1 MKSLARIP
9 IVLFAGISCLAQTT
23 AQVAPAKAPSRA
35 PKQYTIEQFLTTE
48 RVGGLS
54 ISFDDKNVLY
64 HSNMTGVFNV
74 YTTPVDARS
83 PRAITKSTKETTYA
97 VSYFPHDDRVLFT
110 QDQGGN
116 ELNHVY
122 VREENGSTRDLTPGA
137 KLKAAFE
144 AWSRDGQYFY
154 LSSNERDPK
163 LFDLYRYS
171 AKDYTRE
178 LIFKNDDAYD
188 GFKVDPYGRYLAV
201 HKTDTTTNNDMF
213 LYDFQSRQIKKTSQH
228 EGEMVSQAQDFTP
241 DGKQLLYLTNA
252 GSEFMYPA
260 MYDLATGKSTTLEK
274 ANWDYMYAFYS
285 KNGRYRV
292 TAINEDARTAIHVV
306 DTTTNQPVGLP
317 KLPAGDI
324 TGVVISDSEKKMAFL
339 LNGDTS
345 PGNIYSFDFANGKA
359 AKLTDTLNPEIA
371 QSDLVEGQ
379 VVRYKSF
386 DGLEIPSI
394 LWTPQTASPNNKVA
408 ALVEVHGGP
417 GGQTRKGYSGVIQ
430 FLVNHGYAVLGVNNR
445 GSSGYG
451 KTFFVAD
458 DQKHGREPL
467 WDCVE
472 GKKYLQSLDSV
483 DKDKIGIFGG
493 SYGGYM
499 VLAALTFKPEE
510 FAAGVDLFGVAN
522 WVRTLKSIP
531 PWWESFRKALY
542 KELGDPST
550 QEQMLHNISP
560 VFFTDRITKP
570 LIILQGE
577 NDPRVLKAESDDIVA
592 GIRKKGGV
600 VEYVVLPGEGHGFS
614 KRENEIKAYGAI
626 LPFLDKYLKGGG
638 AAHARA
644 AN

>member
-1 MKSLARIP
+1 MKIVRRIS
-9 IVLFAGISCLAQTT
+9 ILLLVTSVGLAQPS
-23 AQVAPAKAPSRA
+23 PAKTQTRT
-35 PKQYTIEQFLTTE
+35 PKQYSIEQFLTTE
-48 RVGGLS
+48 RVGGVS
-54 ISFDDKNVLY
+54 ISFDDRNLLY
-64 HSNMTGVFNV
+64 HSNKTGVFNV
-74 YTTPVDARS
+74 YSTPLDAMS
-83 PRAITKSTKETTYA
+83 PRAITSSTKDSTYA
-97 VSYFPHDDRVLFT
+97 VSYFPHDNRVLFT

-116 ELNHVY
+116 ELNHLY
-122 VREENGSTRDLTPGA
+122 VQEENGNTRDLTPGA

-144 AWSRDGQYFY
+144 GWSRDGRYFY
-154 LSSNERDPK
+154 VSTNERDPK
-163 LFDLYRYS
+163 VFDVYRYN
-171 AKDYTRE
+171 AKDYSRE
-178 LIFKNDDAYD
+178 IVFKNDNAYD
-188 GFKVDPYGRYLAV
+188 NFKVDPAGRYIAV
-201 HKTDTTTNNDMF
+201 HKIDTTTNNDMF
-213 LYDFQSRQIKKTSQH
+213 LYDVASKQLKKLSQH
-228 EGEMVSQAQDFTP
+228 EGEVLTEAQDFTP
-241 DGKQLLYLTNA
+241 DGKQLLYLTNV

-260 MYDLATGKSTTLEK
+260 LYDIESGKTTPLEK

-292 TAINEDARTAIHVV
+292 TAINEDARTTISVT
-306 DTTTNQPVGLP
+306 DTKTNTRVALP

-345 PGNIYSFDFANGKA
+345 PSNIYSFDFGSGKA
-359 AKLTDTLNPEIA
+359 TKLTDTLNPQIA
-371 QSDLVEGQ
+371 QADLVEGS
-379 VVRYKSF
+379 VIRYKSF
-386 DGLEIPSI
+386 DSLEIPSI
-394 LWTPQTASPNNKVA
+394 LWLPQTASANPKVP
-408 ALVEVHGGP
+408 ALVWVHGGP

-430 FLVNHGYAVLGVNNR
+430 YLVNHGYAVLGVNNR

-458 DQKHGREPL
+458 DQKHGHEPL

-472 GKKYLQSLDSV
+472 AKKYLQSLDSV
-483 DKDKIGIFGG
+483 DRDKIGIIGG

-510 FAAGVDLFGVAN
+510 FAVGVDLFGVAN

-542 KELGDPST
+542 KEMGDPST
-550 QEQMLHNISP
+550 EEQMLHDISP
-560 VFFTDRITKP
+560 VFFTDRISKP

-592 GIRKKGGV
+592 GIKKKGGI
-600 VEYVVLPGEGHGFS
+600 VEYVVLPNEGHGFS

-626 LPFLDKYLKGGG
+626 LPFLDKYLKAHAAG
-638 AAHARA
+638 AARA

>member
-1 MKSLARIP
+1 
-9 IVLFAGISCLAQTT
+9 
-23 AQVAPAKAPSRA
+23 
-35 PKQYTIEQFLTTE
+35 
-48 RVGGLS
+48 
-54 ISFDDKNVLY
+54 
-64 HSNMTGVFNV
+64 V

-122 VREENGSTRDLTPGA
+122 VREENGSTRDLTSGA

-144 AWSRDGQYFY
+144 GWSRDGQYFY

-163 LFDLYRYS
+163 LFDLYRYN

-178 LIFKNDDAYD
+178 LVFKNDDAYD
-188 GFKVDPYGRYLAV
+188 GFKVDPDGRYLAV

-228 EGEMVSQAQDFTP
+228 EGEVVSQAQDFTP

-260 MYDLATGKSTTLEK
+260 MYDIATGKSTPLEK

-292 TAINEDARTAIHVV
+292 TAINEDARTAIQVV

-317 KLPAGDI
+317 KLQAGDI

-359 AKLTDTLNPEIA
+359 VKLTDTLNPEIA

-394 LWTPQTASPNNKVA
+394 LWTPQTA
-408 ALVEVHGGP
+408 
-417 GGQTRKGYSGVIQ
+417 
-430 FLVNHGYAVLGVNNR
+430 
-445 GSSGYG
+445 
-451 KTFFVAD
+451 
-458 DQKHGREPL
+458 
-467 WDCVE
+467 
-472 GKKYLQSLDSV
+472 
-483 DKDKIGIFGG
+483 
-493 SYGGYM
+493 
-499 VLAALTFKPEE
+499 
-510 FAAGVDLFGVAN
+510 
-522 WVRTLKSIP
+522 
-531 PWWESFRKALY
+531 
-542 KELGDPST
+542 
-550 QEQMLHNISP
+550 
-560 VFFTDRITKP
+560 
-570 LIILQGE
+570 
-577 NDPRVLKAESDDIVA
+577 
-592 GIRKKGGV
+592 
-600 VEYVVLPGEGHGFS
+600 
-614 KRENEIKAYGAI
+614 
-626 LPFLDKYLKGGG
+626 
-638 AAHARA
+638 
-644 AN
+644 

>member
-1 MKSLARIP
+1 MKFFRGICV
-9 IVLFAGISCLAQTT
+9 VLFASVFSVAQAASGTT
-23 AQVAPAKAPSRA
+23 QTGA
-35 PKQYTIEQFLTTE
+35 PKQYSIEQFLTTE

-54 ISFDDKNVLY
+54 ISFDDKHVLY
-64 HSNMTGVFNV
+64 HSNKTGVFNV
-74 YTTPVDARS
+74 YSTPVDSKS
-83 PRAITKSTKETTYA
+83 PRAITSSAKETTYA
-97 VSYFPHDDRVLFT
+97 VSYFPHDNRVLFT

-116 ELNHVY
+116 ELNHLFVM
-122 VREENGSTRDLTPGA
+122 EENGNTRDLTPGS

-144 AWSRDGQYFY
+144 GWSRDGKYFY
-154 LSSNERDPK
+154 VSTNERDPK
-163 LFDLYRYS
+163 LFDLYRYGT
-171 AKDYTRE
+171 KEYKRE

-188 GFKVDPYGRYLAV
+188 DFKVDPAGRYVAV
-201 HKTDTTTNNDMF
+201 HKIDTTTNNDMF
-213 LYDFQSRQIKKTSQH
+213 LYDLQSKQIKKISQH
-228 EGEMVSQAQDFTP
+228 EGEVLSEAQDFTP
-241 DGKQLLYLTNA
+241 DGKHLLYLTNA
-252 GSEFMYPA
+252 GNEFMYPA
-260 MYDLATGKSTTLEK
+260 MYDLATGKSTPLEK

-285 KNGRYRV
+285 RNGRYRV

-306 DTTTNQPVGLP
+306 DTTTNQTVNLP

-324 TGVVISDSEKKMAFL
+324 AGVVISDSEKKMAFL

-345 PGNIYSFDFANGKA
+345 PGNIYSFDFAGGKA
-359 AKLTDTLNPEIA
+359 AKLTDTLNPEIS
-371 QSDLVEGQ
+371 QSDLVEGK
-379 VVRYKSF
+379 VLRYKSF

-394 LWTPQTASPNNKVA
+394 LWMPQTASSTNRVS
-408 ALVEVHGGP
+408 ALVDVHGGP

-430 FLVNHGYAVLGVNNR
+430 YLVNHGYAVLGVNNR

-458 DQKHGREPL
+458 DQKHGHEPL

-472 GKKYLQSLDSV
+472 GKKYLQSLDSI
-483 DKDKIGIFGG
+483 DKERIGILGG

-499 VLAALTFKPEE
+499 VLAALTFKPGE
-510 FAAGVDLFGVAN
+510 FAVGVDLFGVAN

-542 KELGDPST
+542 KEMGDPST
-550 QEQMLHNISP
+550 QEQMLHDISP

-592 GIRKKGGV
+592 GIRKKGGI
-600 VEYVVLPGEGHGFS
+600 VEYVILPGEGHGFS

-626 LPFLDKYLKGGG
+626 LPFLDKYLKGSG
-638 AAHARA
+638 AERA
-644 AN
+644 QAAK

>member
-1 MKSLARIP
+1 MKSITRISAL
-9 IVLFAGISCLAQTT
+9 LFLSSLCLAQ
-23 AQVAPAKAPSRA
+23 ASPAKTQTPRT
-35 PKQYTIEQFLTTE
+35 PKQYSIEQFLTTE
-48 RVGGLS
+48 RVGGVS
-54 ISFDDKNVLY
+54 ISFDDKNLLY
-64 HSNMTGVFNV
+64 HSNKTGVFNV
-74 YTTPVDARS
+74 YTTPINANS
-83 PRAITKSTKETTYA
+83 PRSITNSAQQTTYA
-97 VSYFPHDDRVLFT
+97 VSYFPHDNRVLFT

-116 ELNHVY
+116 ELNHLY
-122 VREENGSTRDLTPGA
+122 VQEANGNARDLTPGA

-144 AWSRDGQYFY
+144 GWSRDGSSFY
-154 LSSNERDPK
+154 VSTNERDAK
-163 LFDLYRYS
+163 AFDLYRYNS
-171 AKDYTRE
+171 KDYVRE
-178 LIFKNDDAYD
+178 LVFKNEGAYD
-188 GFKVDPYGRYLAV
+188 DFKVDPAGRYIAV

-213 LYDFQSRQIKKTSQH
+213 LYDVQSKQLKKLSQH
-228 EGEMVSQAQDFTP
+228 EGEMLTEAQDFTP

-260 MYDLATGKSTTLEK
+260 MYELSTGKATPLEK
-274 ANWDYMYAFYS
+274 ANWDYMYGFFS

-292 TAINEDARTAIHVV
+292 TAINEDARTKINVL
-306 DTTTNQPVGLP
+306 DTKTNQPVTLP
-317 KLPAGDI
+317 KLPSGDI

-345 PGNIYSFDFANGKA
+345 PSNIYSYDFASGTAVKI
-359 AKLTDTLNPEIA
+359 TDTLNPQIA
-371 QSDLVEGQ
+371 QVDLVEGE

-394 LWTPQTASPNNKVA
+394 LWMPQNASANSKVP
-408 ALVEVHGGP
+408 ALVDVHGGP
-417 GGQTRKGYSGVIQ
+417 GGQTRKGYSGVVQ
-430 FLVNHGYAVLGVNNR
+430 YLVNHGYAVLAVNNR

-472 GKKYLQSLDSV
+472 GKKYLQSLNSI
-483 DKDKIGIFGG
+483 DKDKIGILGG

-510 FAAGVDLFGVAN
+510 FAVGVDLFGVAN

-550 QEQMLHNISP
+550 QEQMLHDISP

-570 LIILQGE
+570 IIILQGE

-592 GIRKKGGV
+592 GIKKKGGI

-626 LPFLDKYLKGGG
+626 LPFLEKYLKGS
-638 AAHARA
+638 AAGTARA